1 MPIPPPDRMLRR
13 RFCTFCSEPS
23 STRVVAKQSRIKQV
37 GPADTV
43 SVFLLAFRAQERPA
57 AQAGPD
63 HTTFEGELRPLAA
76 GLGDHDQAARVRGVR
91 YVRFTKEFAVRRRRS
106 AFLSA
111 CDRRARL
118 GAMDVPGGPPRASQG
133 KQLTHRAAPLPVP
146 LLGTFGAR
154 QPVSLPV
161 SRRSQGFPAGCAS
174 DRVRGMRVRTGRAG
188 WALSFRKGGVESTRR
203 RRCGT
208 KGSAGHAGPPP
219 PSSSRNNSGCTSLGY
234 RSAAGFATQSH
245 HPRSRGKQDIPQGS
259 MPGGRPW

>member
-43 SVFLLAFRAQERPA
+43 SVFRLAFRAQERPA

-76 GLGDHDQAARVRGVR
+76 GLGDHDKAARVRGVR

-118 GAMDVPGGPPRASQG
+118 GAMDVPGGASACQSE
-133 KQLTHRAAPLPVP
+133 QAAHALR
-146 LLGTFGAR
+146 GTAAGSTSWNIWRTTACLASSVSALAR
-154 QPVSLPV
+154 V
-161 SRRSQGFPAGCAS
+161 SRRLCKRSGARHESAHRKSWVGSLVSKRWRRIHSETSVRHKGQRWSCRATPSQQF
-174 DRVRGMRVRTGRAG
+174 
-188 WALSFRKGGVESTRR
+188 
-203 RRCGT
+203 
-208 KGSAGHAGPPP
+208 
-219 PSSSRNNSGCTSLGY
+219 
-234 RSAAGFATQSH
+234 TQ
-245 HPRSRGKQDIPQGS
+245 Q
-259 MPGGRPW
+259 